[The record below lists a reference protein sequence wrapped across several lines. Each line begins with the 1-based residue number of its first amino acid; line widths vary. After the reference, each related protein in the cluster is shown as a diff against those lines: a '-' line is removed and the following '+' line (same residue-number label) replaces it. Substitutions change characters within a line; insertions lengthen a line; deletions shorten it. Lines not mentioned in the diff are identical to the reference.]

1 MNNINNIVKGY
12 SKIDL
17 EKNYKEAL
25 KDNNFKEFVNKFKLK
40 DEVKEKYTS
49 SLEESYKEYSNCM
62 NCKGLME
69 CKNSIVG
76 CAYLPKVDNGKL
88 LFQYKACKYKNKEL
102 KQNKYKDNIT
112 LFETSKSIIDASM
125 KNIIT
130 KYDARFEVIK
140 WIKDFITDYPTN
152 KNLKGIYLYGNF
164 GCGKSYLLSAMLNEL
179 AKEGYKSTIVFYP
192 EFLRKLKESFDTDF
206 NSKMYNVIHTPILL
220 LDDIGA
226 ENVTSW
232 NRDEILSTILQYR
245 MDNNLPTLFTSNLSI
260 EELETHLSYS
270 SNKEDVLKAKRIIE
284 RIKKLTIEKEIISV
298 NLRNQ

>member
-88 LFQYKACKYKNKEL
+88 LFQYKACKYK
-102 KQNKYKDNIT
+102 
-112 LFETSKSIIDASM
+112 
-125 KNIIT
+125 IT
-130 KYDARFEVIK
+130 KLLTSVVFKIN
-140 WIKDFITDYPTN
+140 YPVDNCTN
-152 KNLKGIYLYGNF
+152 
-164 GCGKSYLLSAMLNEL
+164 
-179 AKEGYKSTIVFYP
+179 
-192 EFLRKLKESFDTDF
+192 
-206 NSKMYNVIHTPILL
+206 
-220 LDDIGA
+220 
-226 ENVTSW
+226 
-232 NRDEILSTILQYR
+232 Q
-245 MDNNLPTLFTSNLSI
+245 
-260 EELETHLSYS
+260 
-270 SNKEDVLKAKRIIE
+270 
-284 RIKKLTIEKEIISV
+284 
-298 NLRNQ
+298 